1 MVPSNILQQ
10 VITWNMA
17 DLEIFQNLAC
27 FVATANTKFKD
38 PQNFPGNLGS
48 SVSYETPPRFVS
60 QEGLVANFQEIQQ
73 NARTLTVNN
82 QENIS
87 YAGTAQQIVFNNL
100 EEYTTRLGNAAMAEL
115 ASKVESDVASICEK
129 FPYRFYGNGSTAISS
144 AQQLAQMLANFRAYS
159 TAPGDLKVYLDLQA
173 VPAIVSSMQNQ
184 FTVDR
189 NDENSMS
196 WFVGDWDGVSYFQ
209 SNLLPVHLAGNV
221 GINGTTLTVVST
233 NDPTGNNITQITF
246 SGAGASDANAI
257 KQYDLLQFLGA
268 NAPKFLTFTG
278 HNLSSLPVQISAVAD
293 AASSGGG
300 DVTINITPA
309 LCATAG
315 NMNQNLNTNIVAGMT
330 VQALPTH
337 KCGLVVSDNAFYV
350 AMPKLPDTVPFPSAS
365 AMDENT
371 MVSVRLY
378 YGVIPFQNVYGWTRD
393 VIYGYDAV
401 PQNLMR
407 IAFPI
412 NTGSGLGF

>member
-115 ASKVESDVASICEK
+115 ASKVENDVATICEK

-173 VPAIVSSMQNQ
+173 VPGIVSSMQNQ

-196 WFVGDWDGVSYFQ
+196 WFVGDWDGVNYFQ
-209 SNLLPVHLAGNV
+209 SNLLPIHLAGTLGNA
-221 GINGTTLTVVST
+221 GTTLTVVST

-246 SGAGASDANAI
+246 SGAGTDGNAV
-257 KQYDLLQFLGA
+257 KKYDLMQFLGA
-268 NAPKFLTFTG
+268 NAPKFLTYTG
-278 HNLSSLPVQISAVAD
+278 HNLSSLPVQVSATDD
-293 AASSGGG
+293 AASSGGN
-300 DVTINITPA
+300 VTINITPA

-315 NMNQNLNTNIVAGMT
+315 SMNQNLSTNIVAGMT
-330 VQALPTH
+330 VQLLPTH

-350 AMPKLPDTVPFPSAS
+350 AMPKLPDTTPFPSAS

>member
-73 NARTLTVNN
+73 NARTLTVS
-82 QENIS
+82 QQQNIS

-129 FPYRFYGNGSTAISS
+129 YPYRFYGNGVTAISS

-209 SNLLPVHLAGNV
+209 SNLLPVHIAGSAGVNA
-221 GINGTTLTVVST
+221 TTLTVVST

-246 SGAGASDANAI
+246 SGATDNDVNAI
-257 KQYDLLQFLGA
+257 LQYDLMQFVGA
-268 NAPKFLTFTG
+268 NAPTFLTFTG
-278 HNLSSLPVQISAVAD
+278 HNASSLPVQVQATAQ
-293 AASSGGG
+293 AAANGSGN
-300 DVTINITPA
+300 VTVNIFPA

-315 NMNQNLNTNIVAGMT
+315 NMNQNLSTNIVAGMT
-330 VQALPTH
+330 VQVLPTH

-350 AMPKLPDTVPFPSAS
+350 AMPRLPDTTPFPSAS